1 MYPVNLWLQK
11 NQNDSQVTMAQQ
23 SLRSLFRFKS
33 VTLSPV
39 FNASCRACR
48 SQLPMQSRLG
58 GGDVPFILDPSL
70 IFGQNY
76 LHEVKLSSFL

>member
-58 GGDVPFILDPSL
+58 GGGGRPVYIGSVLD
-70 IFGQNY
+70 IWT
-76 LHEVKLSSFL
+76 KLFT

>member
-58 GGDVPFILDPSL
+58 GGGGGRPVYIGSVLD
-70 IFGQNY
+70 IWT
-76 LHEVKLSSFL
+76 KLFT